1 VAPDLPSIASPDKV
15 PESSGSWK
23 GPYGERRFTVK
34 PDLTASPIF
43 DGVLAALQ
51 AFYLLR
57 AQPDIIRDRLGIVG
71 VSWGGYATTMVSG
84 LLGNAVR
91 SSFSIYGSGY
101 FDRGSA
107 WQATLAN
114 LPREEAETWLRD
126 LDAGRRAHRI
136 RAEYFVAAAT
146 NDHFFWPPA
155 VMATLAE
162 IPGQK
167 NQLFAPNANHAVPV
181 PGGTNSPTGS
191 TWLDMEADYF
201 AYYLRGEGQ
210 PFPVVE
216 AEPVARRGD
225 GGLSLR
231 FRVRSPLSVKVASV
245 YYSTTDKPWEKREW
259 IRIGG
264 IRVAGNRYKA
274 VIPSSLMTHSID
286 WFALVSD
293 SRPVTVTSVISR
305 LGSWNS
311 RPEQDSHTLQ
321 KESR

>member
-1 VAPDLPSIASPDKV
+1 
-15 PESSGSWK
+15 
-23 GPYGERRFTVK
+23 
-34 PDLTASPIF
+34 
-43 DGVLAALQ
+43 
-51 AFYLLR
+51 
-57 AQPDIIRDRLGIVG
+57 
-71 VSWGGYATTMVSG
+71 
-84 LLGNAVR
+84 
-91 SSFSIYGSGY
+91 
-101 FDRGSA
+101 
-107 WQATLAN
+107 
-114 LPREEAETWLRD
+114 
-126 LDAGRRAHRI
+126 
-136 RAEYFVAAAT
+136 
-146 NDHFFWPPA
+146 
-155 VMATLAE
+155 
-162 IPGQK
+162 
-167 NQLFAPNANHAVPV
+167 VPV